1 MQSNFYVGLSAQI
14 SLQRRLETIANN
26 VANASTAGFRAE
38 EVKFESVLSRASL
51 DPTAY
56 ATTGKPFLSRK
67 SGEFV
72 MTETGELMSLNNQ
85 PMLDAGS
92 APLRLDP
99 NGGPP
104 RISGDGTITQNNRQ
118 IGAL

>member
-1 MQSNFYVGLSAQI
+1 MGGFPVFQSFCRSSASLGLQS
-14 SLQRRLETIANN
+14 

-72 MTETGELMSLNNQ
+72 RTDNLFDVAVQG
-85 PMLDAGS
+85 DAWL
-92 APLRLDP
+92 AVQTP
-99 NGGPP
+99 NGPAV
-104 RISGDGTITQNNRQ
+104 RVRFASQ
-118 IGAL
+118 